1 MEMNPLKILSIIAVP
16 LWLGLSAPL
25 VAAAGA
31 SQDAL
36 KAQAKVRE
44 TDARAG
50 ALAKVPGGTVQ
61 SAELENEH
69 GKLVWSFDIK
79 DPKSPNVI
87 EVQVDA
93 KTGRVVSK
101 KTESSAEQ
109 AKEAKADKLKP

>member
-1 MEMNPLKILSIIAVP
+1 MNQLEKFSVIVVALG
-16 LWLGLSAPL
+16 LGLSAPL
-25 VAAAGA
+25 VSAAGG

-36 KAQAKVRE
+36 KAQAKVTE
-44 TDARAG
+44 TDARAT

-79 DPKSPNVI
+79 DSRSPNVI

-101 KTESSAEQ
+101 KAESPAEQ
-109 AKEAKADKLKP
+109 AEEAKADKMVKP

>member
-1 MEMNPLKILSIIAVP
+1 MNQLKQFSIMLGA
-16 LWLGLSAPL
+16 LALGLAAPL
-25 VAAAGA
+25 VSAAGA

-36 KAQAKVRE
+36 KAQAKVTE
-44 TDARAG
+44 KDARAT

-61 SAELENEH
+61 TAELEKER
-69 GKLVWSFDIK
+69 GKLVWSFDIF

-101 KTESSAEQ
+101 TVESPAEQ
-109 AKEAKADKLKP
+109 AKEVKADKMLKP

>member
-1 MEMNPLKILSIIAVP
+1 MKQTKEFSVVAVAFA
-16 LWLGLSAPL
+16 LALSAPAVL
-25 VAAAGA
+25 AAGG

-36 KAQAKVRE
+36 KAQAKVTE
-44 TDARAG
+44 SDARATV
-50 ALAKVPGGTVQ
+50 LAKVPGGTVQ

-69 GKLVWSFDIK
+69 GKLVWSFDIS

-101 KTESSAEQ
+101 KSESPAEQ
-109 AKEAKADKLKP
+109 AKEAKADKVLKP